1 MKKLTILMVLI
12 PLLAGCA
19 KIDYVGK
26 EYEPSDHI
34 ELFLSYDDVEFDYE
48 IMGHFVVT
56 AYAYV
61 SSEKMQAKLLDK
73 ARRKGADAVVV
84 LGLERYVSGEKT
96 TFEETIETREGL
108 DKITDTRTAE
118 TRTTVEEK
126 KKLTGVLL
134 KYK

>member
-1 MKKLTILMVLI
+1 
-12 PLLAGCA
+12 
-19 KIDYVGK
+19 
-26 EYEPSDHI
+26 
-34 ELFLSYDDVEFDYE
+34 
-48 IMGHFVVT
+48 MGHFVVT

-96 TFEETIETREGL
+96 TFEETIEMREGL